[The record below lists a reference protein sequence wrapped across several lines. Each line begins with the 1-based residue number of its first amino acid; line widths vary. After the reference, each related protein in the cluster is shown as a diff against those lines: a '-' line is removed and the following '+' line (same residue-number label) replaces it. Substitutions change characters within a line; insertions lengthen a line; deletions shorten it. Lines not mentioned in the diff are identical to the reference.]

1 MKLLIELAICHR
13 SRSCEENRTQNRR
26 DLEKAN
32 PILADFQ
39 YRVPTVG
46 RARIDLSLFAS
57 NCILRSLQINL
68 IIGIYIRK

>member
-1 MKLLIELAICHR
+1 MKLLIELAISHR
-13 SRSCEENRTQNRR
+13 SRSCEENLTQNRR

-46 RARIDLSLFAS
+46 RARIDLMFIC
-57 NCILRSLQINL
+57 N
-68 IIGIYIRK
+68 